1 MARDPAGDGAARA
14 GSARI
19 PNFFRMNLAE
29 RVAALHRQGLLD
41 AEDIRLLTSGGH
53 TLSLPVA
60 NKMIE
65 NVIGVFGLPLGV
77 ALNFLIN
84 GRDCAV
90 PLVVEE
96 PSVVAGLSGAGRIT
110 RLGGG
115 FVAEGGEPLL
125 IGQVQ
130 AAGMRDAQRARQ
142 ELLARKQEVLALANS
157 LHPKMLAR
165 GGGARDLEAHLHRA
179 PSDGSQIL
187 VAHLL
192 VDTRDAM
199 GANLVNAMCEGIAS
213 LVEAIV
219 GGKVFLRILSNLAD
233 RAIARARVRI
243 PVKNLEGR
251 GYGGEAVRDG
261 IVLAN
266 DLALVDPYRAT
277 THNKGI
283 MNGVDAVAIAT
294 GNDWR
299 AIEAAAHAY
308 AARSG
313 RYRALTQWRK
323 GSEGE
328 LVGEIE
334 LPMKVGTVG
343 GALESNPGV
352 RVNHRLLGSPSAT
365 ELAGIMAAVGLAQN
379 FAALRA
385 LSTDGIQQNHMT
397 LHARSVAT
405 AAKVPEAL
413 FDAVVE
419 GLIESGEIKVW
430 KARELAANLSRRVAA
445 PSRAER
451 SSACGKVILLGE
463 HAVVYGRPA
472 IALPIPL
479 AVEASVRKGGAGVQ
493 LIIPRW
499 GLEQKIK
506 PNLTQ
511 GIHGILN
518 TVLSSLALAGQ
529 AMTIEVM
536 PHVPRAMGLGGSSAL
551 AVAVIRALDR
561 AYALSLGDDAVN
573 RLAFQCERAAHGTP
587 SGIDNTVATYGAPL
601 LFENAKGPAFRELK
615 LPESLPLVIGI
626 TGRESLTATTVA
638 RVRTAWEGH
647 KTRYEAIFEQM
658 GQLTRAAT
666 EALGNA
672 RFQELG
678 QLMNLC
684 QGYLNALQVSTPELE
699 ELIHLSRANG
709 ALGAKLTGGGGG
721 GAMIALCPDAQKQ
734 VAEAIQAAGYK
745 ALQVR
750 LG

>member
-1 MARDPAGDGAARA
+1 MAHDPAGDGAARA

-130 AAGMRDAQRARQ
+130 AAGMQDAQRARQ

-251 GYGGEAVRDG
+251 GYGGEAVR
-261 IVLAN
+261 
-266 DLALVDPYRAT
+266 
-277 THNKGI
+277 
-283 MNGVDAVAIAT
+283 
-294 GNDWR
+294 
-299 AIEAAAHAY
+299 
-308 AARSG
+308 
-313 RYRALTQWRK
+313 
-323 GSEGE
+323 
-328 LVGEIE
+328 
-334 LPMKVGTVG
+334 
-343 GALESNPGV
+343 
-352 RVNHRLLGSPSAT
+352 
-365 ELAGIMAAVGLAQN
+365 
-379 FAALRA
+379 
-385 LSTDGIQQNHMT
+385 
-397 LHARSVAT
+397 T
-405 AAKVPEAL
+405 ASCWPTIWL
-413 FDAVVE
+413 WW
-419 GLIESGEIKVW
+419 I
-430 KARELAANLSRRVAA
+430 
-445 PSRAER
+445 PT
-451 SSACGKVILLGE
+451 
-463 HAVVYGRPA
+463 GRP
-472 IALPIPL
+472 P
-479 AVEASVRKGGAGVQ
+479 
-493 LIIPRW
+493 
-499 GLEQKIK
+499 
-506 PNLTQ
+506 T
-511 GIHGILN
+511 
-518 TVLSSLALAGQ
+518 
-529 AMTIEVM
+529 
-536 PHVPRAMGLGGSSAL
+536 
-551 AVAVIRALDR
+551 
-561 AYALSLGDDAVN
+561 
-573 RLAFQCERAAHGTP
+573 
-587 SGIDNTVATYGAPL
+587 
-601 LFENAKGPAFRELK
+601 
-615 LPESLPLVIGI
+615 
-626 TGRESLTATTVA
+626 
-638 RVRTAWEGH
+638 
-647 KTRYEAIFEQM
+647 
-658 GQLTRAAT
+658 TRA
-666 EALGNA
+666 
-672 RFQELG
+672 
-678 QLMNLC
+678 
-684 QGYLNALQVSTPELE
+684 S
-699 ELIHLSRANG
+699 
-709 ALGAKLTGGGGG
+709 
-721 GAMIALCPDAQKQ
+721 
-734 VAEAIQAAGYK
+734 
-745 ALQVR
+745 
-750 LG
+750 